1 MLRRLPPVPL
11 VPSPTPSPWCRAYF
25 ASEQVSHGGGRLRCP
40 FQRCVLWLRGAA
52 SKKAAEKRNGMIKSM
67 LVQSIYGKV
76 DGLEI
81 GGESIV
87 GFGTFE
93 EFHSR

>member
-1 MLRRLPPVPL
+1 M
-11 VPSPTPSPWCRAYF
+11 
-25 ASEQVSHGGGRLRCP
+25 
-40 FQRCVLWLRGAA
+40 LWLRGAA

-81 GGESIV
+81 RGESIV